1 MEPKTV
7 TANAKESKESRRI
20 EVEFHLKV
28 LEVSLHGRR
37 LVEYIERCS
46 PRRLSSTRC
55 WHFEFLL
62 NNERMPCCCQRA
74 PPWGV
79 VGVGFNS
86 SAGELLLF
94 E

>member
-7 TANAKESKESRRI
+7 TANAQESKDCRRI
-20 EVEFHLKV
+20 EVEFHQV
-28 LEVSLHGRR
+28 LGVSLEKEGWFNM
-37 LVEYIERCS
+37 ERCS

-74 PPWGV
+74 PLWGV
-79 VGVGFNS
+79 VGVGFYS
-86 SAGELLLF
+86 S
-94 E
+94 